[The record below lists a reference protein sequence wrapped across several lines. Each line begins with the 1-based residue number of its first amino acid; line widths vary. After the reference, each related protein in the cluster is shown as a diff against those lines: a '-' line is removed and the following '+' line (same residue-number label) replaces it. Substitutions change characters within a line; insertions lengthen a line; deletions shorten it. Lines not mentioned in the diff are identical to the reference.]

1 MENTQHELRTPQ
13 KRLAIASLVIGIVSI
28 PTLGLLLVGG
38 VTGLALGIVALR
50 KIGKDPQHYAGR
62 GLAIGGI
69 ATSALSLFLA
79 IPALIAAIAI
89 PNLHR
94 SQQAAHEI
102 MALHEVQEIGKAQI
116 IYSQTQGAGQFA
128 DLKTLGELD
137 LIDTVLASGEKGGYI
152 FVSEP
157 HQTSTGTI
165 FDTTAR
171 PKTAGTFGTG
181 NRSFGSN
188 ETMIVYQAEGDIEV
202 RGTAENRRPANG
214 TARE

>member
-1 MENTQHELRTPQ
+1 MENTQSENAVPQ
-13 KRLAIASLVIGIVSI
+13 KRLAIASLVIGIVSL
-28 PTLGLLLVGG
+28 PTLGLILVGG
-38 VTGLALGIVALR
+38 ILGIILGIVALR
-50 KIGKDPQHYAGR
+50 KTNKDPQHYAGR

-69 ATSALSLFLA
+69 VTSALSLFLA
-79 IPALIAAIAI
+79 VPALIAAIAI
-89 PNLHR
+89 PNLHI
-94 SQQAAHEI
+94 SQRTAHET
-102 MALHEVQEIGKAQI
+102 MALLEVKEIGKAQI
-116 IYSQTQGAGQFA
+116 IYSQTQGEGQFA
-128 DLKTLGELD
+128 DLRTLGELG

-157 HQTSTGTI
+157 HQTSTGPI

-171 PKTAGTFGTG
+171 PKSAGTFGTG

-202 RGTAENRRPANG
+202 KGTTENRRPANG